1 MKKLL
6 LIGAGVIVVA
16 AGSWGLWKWR
26 QPAAPS
32 AATAVTAKVERGDI
46 RVVVASAGRVVA
58 NQEVDVKC
66 KAGGQ
71 ITKMPFDI
79 SDVVH
84 TGDLLVELDQI
95 DEQRNVKGA
104 EVQLAAANAKLASAR
119 ESLAISELTLKTDR
133 QRSAAALKA
142 AESHAVDAAQ
152 KAERMRQLLL
162 QKLVSQEESD
172 TTDTQTIQAT
182 ADLDA
187 ARIHT
192 AELETQTRAL
202 ELKRQDVALAQATVD
217 NDQIALDIAKDRLRD
232 TRVLSPIDGVV
243 AARQV
248 QPGQIISSATSNVGG
263 GTTLLTLSDLSR
275 VFVFASVDE
284 TDIGK
289 VDVGQKAN
297 VTVDAFPGRR
307 FPGEV
312 VRLAVRGVNSSNVVT
327 FDVQIEVTG
336 PEKKL
341 LKPEMTANVEIVTA
355 HKAGVLTLPL
365 EAAVRKR
372 GQYFV
377 DKVTDGMITATPV
390 TVGLTQAD
398 RLEITS
404 GLAEGDTVSY
414 VKGGD
419 GAGKWSAQTRAPGG
433 MMMGMGGAPRGGR

>member
-1 MKKLL
+1 MKKVF

-16 AGSWGLWKWR
+16 TGSWGLWKWR
-26 QPAAPS
+26 HPAAP
-32 AATAVTAKVERGDI
+32 AATAPVTAKVERGDI
-46 RVVVASAGRVVA
+46 RVVVASAGRVVS

-84 TGDLLVELDQI
+84 AGDLLVELDPI
-95 DEQRNVKGA
+95 DEQRKVKSA
-104 EVQLAAANAKLASAR
+104 EVQLAAANARLASAR
-119 ESLAISELTLKTDR
+119 ESLAIAELTLKTDQ
-133 QRSAAALKA
+133 QRADAELKA
-142 AESHAVDAAQ
+142 AESHAADAAQ

-162 QKLVSQEESD
+162 QKLVSQEECD
-172 TTDTQTIQAT
+172 TADTQTVQAA

-187 ARIHT
+187 AKIRM
-192 AELETQTRAL
+192 AELTTQGRAL

-217 NDQIALDIAKDRLRD
+217 DDQIALDIAKDRLRD

-289 VDVGQKAN
+289 VQVGQKAN

-336 PEKKL
+336 PDKQL

-377 DKVTDGMITATPV
+377 DKVTAGAVTTTPV
-390 TVGLTQAD
+390 TVGLAQAD
-398 RLEITS
+398 RIEITS

-414 VKGGD
+414 VKGGE
-419 GAGKWSAQTRAPGG
+419 GAGKWSAQTRPPGG
-433 MMMGMGGAPRGGR
+433 MMMGMGGPRGGR